1 MGHSNPQMVI
11 TTYGHLFAEAELAEP
26 RSMEE
31 AAVEARQAAS
41 ISSAISAK

>member
-31 AAVEARQAAS
+31 TAVEARQAAS
-41 ISSAISAK
+41 ISLAISAK